1 MNIRDVCI
9 FKYPGQ
15 VEANNIGFGQDDDGS
30 IFINKWDVAGIEQP
44 TVEELEAEIPQYQRQ
59 FDVDTFKNNISFK
72 VSALL
77 DSTAKVKGYDNA
89 YSLIGYVNS
98 SNATW
103 KAEADVFVNWRDSV
117 WEAVFIEYSA
127 IDSGGNIP
135 DEDVFIASL
144 PQIEWSTL

>member
-1 MNIRDVCI
+1 MN
-9 FKYPGQ
+9 Y
-15 VEANNIGFGQDDDGS
+15 
-30 IFINKWDVAGIEQP
+30 
-44 TVEELEAEIPQYQRQ
+44 
-59 FDVDTFKNNISFK
+59 
-72 VSALL
+72 
-77 DSTAKVKGYDNA
+77 TAKSKGYDNS
-89 YSLIGYVNS
+89 YSLVGYVNS

-144 PQIEWSTL
+144 PQIESVNFIIRRAT